1 MNRLKLILNLIV
13 DFSGNTE
20 AQILFKRVCFEA
32 KGFLLMKNLKVEKG

>member
-20 AQILFKRVCFEA
+20 TQILFKRVCFKA
-32 KGFLLMKNLKVEKG
+32 KGFLLMENLKVEKG